1 MVSQQLPSTAD
12 YIIVGGG
19 TAGLVV
25 AARLSENPDVHVV
38 VLESGPDATED
49 PRVQNP
55 ALWHG
60 LSGSELDWKVQVT
73 PQPGWDN
80 RDITHVS
87 GKAIG
92 GSSSVN
98 GLLYIPPSPNGID
111 AWAKLGN
118 SEWTWESLQPYWE
131 KTIAVT
137 PPEHATH
144 ITTTPETTSGT
155 IKVTYPA
162 LENKSGLPLIQAWH
176 DTFKSKGYDYQTE
189 MSFGRKVIGTRD
201 YAGTVDPV
209 SGLRSGAASE
219 YGTVAAA
226 RPNVTIV
233 TEATVQRILFES
245 YAQGQVATGAEI
257 VHNNELHV
265 VHATKEIIMAAGGYH
280 TPKILELSGIGSQDK
295 LDEFNI
301 PVIIDLPGVGE
312 NYQSHPMVTFPFS
325 LKRDSQAMRPA
336 MMAVAFPRLN
346 SEERAEL
353 LSIYD
358 GDKDKHASGKVLKSL
373 FESPDDSSAFYILG
387 VLPGNMA
394 VIAVLGSFPFSRG
407 SVHISSDDPSQLPAV
422 DAGIGHDA
430 FDIEILARHSRNLF
444 KMTTSEPLNSFLQNN
459 GEHHDLETIKDQIRA
474 TGSAAHHVCGTTAM
488 LPQEDGGVVDQ
499 NLTVYGTQNLR
510 VVDASIFPI
519 IPHANP
525 ISTVYAVA
533 ERAAD
538 LIRGN

>member
-1 MVSQQLPSTAD
+1 MASQQLPSAAD
-12 YIIVGGG
+12 YIVVGGG

-38 VLESGPDATED
+38 ILESGPDATED

-60 LSGSELDWKVQVT
+60 LSGSELDWEVQVT

-80 RDITHVS
+80 RDYTHPS
-87 GKAIG
+87 GKTLG
-92 GSSSVN
+92 GSSSIN
-98 GLLYIPPSPNGID
+98 GLVYIPPSPTGID
-111 AWAKLGN
+111 AWSKLGN
-118 SEWTWESLQPYWE
+118 SQWTWESLRPYWE
-131 KTIAVT
+131 KSIAVT
-137 PPEHATH
+137 PPKNATH
-144 ITTTPETTSGT
+144 ITATPETTSGT

-162 LENKSGLPLIQAWH
+162 VENKSGLPLIQAWH
-176 DTFKSKGYDYQTE
+176 DTFKSQGYDYQTE
-189 MSFGRKVIGTRD
+189 ISFGRKVIGTRD
-201 YAGTVDPV
+201 YAATVDPV

-219 YGTVAAA
+219 YGTVAAG

-245 YAQGQVATGAEI
+245 SAQSQVATGVE
-257 VHNNELHV
+257 VFHNNELHV
-265 VHATKEIIMAAGGYH
+265 LHGTKEIILAAGGYH
-280 TPKILELSGIGSQDK
+280 TPKILELSGIGGREK

-301 PVIIDLPGVGE
+301 PVIVDLPGVGE

-325 LKRDSQAMRPA
+325 LKKPRDSQGMRPA
-336 MMAVAFPRLN
+336 MMAFAFPQLDP
-346 SEERAEL
+346 EERAEL
-353 LSIYD
+353 ISTYD
-358 GDKDKHASGKVLKSL
+358 TDKHVAGKVLQSL
-373 FESPDDSSAFYILG
+373 FESPDDASAFYILG

-407 SVHISSDDPSQLPAV
+407 SVHISSDDATQPPTV

-430 FDIEILARHSRNLF
+430 LDIEILARHSRNLF
-444 KMTTSEPLNSFLQNN
+444 KMTTSEPLNSFLQNT

-499 NLTVYGTQNLR
+499 NLKVYGTENLR
-510 VVDASIFPI
+510 VVDSSIFPI